1 MSETWHIIASC
12 EDIEDGD
19 GIVVEVE
26 NREIAVFRCGRNYY
40 ATDNYCTHAR
50 APLVDGYLDGKVIEC
65 PLHQGRF
72 DIRDGKVLCSPPIK
86 PLTTYPVRIINDSIQ
101 IRVD

>member
-1 MSETWHIIASC
+1 MSEAWHIIACC

-26 NREIAVFRCGRNYY
+26 NREVAVFRCGRNYY
-40 ATDNYCTHAR
+40 ATDNYCTHAK
-50 APLVDGYLDGKVIEC
+50 ATLVDGYLDGVIIEC

-72 DIRDGKVLCSPPIK
+72 DIRNGKVVCSPPTK
-86 PLTTYPVRIINDSIQ
+86 PLTTYPTRIVDNKIQ
-101 IRVD
+101 IKID

>member
-1 MSETWHIIASC
+1 MSEDWHIIALC
-12 EDIEDGD
+12 EDIEDG
-19 GIVVEVE
+19 
-26 NREIAVFRCGRNYY
+26 
-40 ATDNYCTHAR
+40 
-50 APLVDGYLDGKVIEC
+50 DGKVIEC

-72 DIRDGKVLCSPPIK
+72 DIRNGKVLCSPPTK